1 VFTAG
6 EQMNCTGDRE
16 SGNDYIAIGRLAQV
30 VRRIARQRGLDGEP
44 LAITRPIGTFAEQ
57 LAITSLFCDIP
68 KEIRR
73 GKLHEVARKMA
84 TACVLSSGWQS

>member
-1 VFTAG
+1 
-6 EQMNCTGDRE
+6 MNCTCHRE
-16 SGNDYIAIGRLAQV
+16 SGNDYLAIGRIAQV

-44 LAITRPIGTFAEQ
+44 LAITPPIGTFAEQ

-73 GKLHEVARKMA
+73 GELREVARKMA
-84 TACVLSSGWQS
+84 TACVLSSGGQS